1 MVDKWTVPKV
11 VGGWV
16 LRHPWE
22 SFGVYMAL
30 RNPYTRAWMLDHMW
44 LMGRGALAGTRG
56 SWGIT
61 VKRLVTP
68 AARAAVAGLTGTTA
82 QTAAIIAAPV
92 VVAAV
97 GAGVVT
103 AAYQKAGLIGP
114 DAPRVESVYP
124 STKKTPFNPFM
135 MGWGSVV

>member
-1 MVDKWTVPKV
+1 MMVDKWTVPKA
-11 VGGWV
+11 VGAWA
-16 LRHPWE
+16 LSHPIAT
-22 SFGVYMAL
+22 FGIYVGL
-30 RNPYTRAWMLDHMW
+30 KNPATRGWMLEH
-44 LMGRGALAGTRG
+44 LLLAGRGAASGARASL
-56 SWGIT
+56 GIT
-61 VKRLVTP
+61 SRRLVVP
-68 AARAAVAGLTGTTA
+68 ALTSSAA
-82 QTAAIIAAPV
+82 QTGAIIAAPV

-97 GAGVVT
+97 SAGVVT